1 MSTEPP
7 PLYTKSDND
16 EGPST
21 SEGVLEEPDDP
32 QILIIPPS
40 QSAQFQKG
48 FLGADDE
55 RAAIEGELQIKGI
68 SASACRKVYVHV
80 PPPPSVT
87 NRSCRTVSLRS
98 VETAF
103 NNEVELYK
111 SEVVL
116 FSRTPSTQAVPS
128 SFPFA
133 IPLTPDTPQCLAT
146 IKSSIVHTLTATVL
160 PTTDLPVL
168 SKSIL
173 VQPRRY
179 TSHSHILQV
188 SPVTRTLDTPT
199 RVEVQVP
206 RTAFRSDEVIPVYVT
221 IPSPRRELVVDDGVR
236 LRNIRAELVRV
247 IKVKT
252 ADEKADRN
260 EASTRDEK
268 GFDFDSDIDDDF
280 GPELNPTTSSTSLDN
295 KPSSSSS
302 QLKNG
307 WTMKTIVTRSGAGCR
322 FHSSLPIRQRLV
334 LHQPLESP
342 YITPVEFPQTSQ
354 QNPEQ
359 ELECPLITQTTVLHS
374 VTFRLLLHTTFVNMA
389 QRTEQ
394 VHTIL
399 IPILLIPPVAPLPQV
414 DEELDT
420 AYRKKHDQPP
430 PRTIRGDDTENTPN
444 YEEAGPSYSG
454 APPPFEEREAP
465 PPFSDPE
472 ASSSSRLPTFLEAET
487 EIYAPSSEDSDSL
500 CEPEQEFAVS
510 GEGTLFGFHPSEQF
524 DGHMLDVERR
534 RSSTPPPTMEMA
546 TKDPDVTDLASMDQP
561 ELAMEALG
569 LALERHEEVS
579 TSDRSSTPPPPP
591 LIVDDPSD
599 PPPSIDSDFS
609 DAQGMARQ
617 PPPPAPSH
625 SPPPPPPPPAVVHD
639 GHAPPPYLIPDNHH
653 HDGTGPP
660 PYIDVMHPSQD

>member
-1 MSTEPP
+1 M
-7 PLYTKSDND
+7 
-16 EGPST
+16 
-21 SEGVLEEPDDP
+21 
-32 QILIIPPS
+32 
-40 QSAQFQKG
+40 
-48 FLGADDE
+48 
-55 RAAIEGELQIKGI
+55 LQI
-68 SASACRKVYVHV
+68 
-80 PPPPSVT
+80 
-87 NRSCRTVSLRS
+87 
-98 VETAF
+98 
-103 NNEVELYK
+103 
-111 SEVVL
+111 
-116 FSRTPSTQAVPS
+116 
-128 SFPFA
+128 
-133 IPLTPDTPQCLAT
+133 
-146 IKSSIVHTLTATVL
+146 
-160 PTTDLPVL
+160 
-168 SKSIL
+168 
-173 VQPRRY
+173 
-179 TSHSHILQV
+179 

-206 RTAFRSDEVIPVYVT
+206 RTTFRSDEVIPVYVT

-247 IKVKT
+247 VKVKAT
-252 ADEKADRN
+252 DEKVDRD
-260 EASTRDEK
+260 EASRDGE

-280 GPELNPTTSSTSLDN
+280 GLPEQNPTTSSTSLDD

-302 QLKNG
+302 QLKTG

-342 YITPVEFPQTSQ
+342 YITPVDFPQTQSSQ
-354 QNPEQ
+354 QSPEQ
-359 ELECPLITQTTVLHS
+359 ELECPLITQTTLLHS
-374 VTFRLLLHTTFVNMA
+374 VSFRLLLHTTFVNMA

-399 IPILLIPPVAPLPQV
+399 IPILLIPPLAPLPQV

-420 AYRKKHDQPP
+420 AYRKKHDRPP
-430 PRTIRGDDTENTPN
+430 PKTIRGDDTENTPN
-444 YEEAGPSYSG
+444 YEEAGPSG

-487 EIYAPSSEDSDSL
+487 EIYAPSNEDSDSL
-500 CEPEQEFAVS
+500 SEPEQEFSVP
-510 GEGTLFGFHPSEQF
+510 GEGMLFGFHPSEQF
-524 DGHMLDVERR
+524 DGHMVDVERR

-546 TKDPDVTDLASMDQP
+546 TKDPDVTELASMDQP

-579 TSDRSSTPPPPP
+579 TSGRSSPPPP

-625 SPPPPPPPPAVVHD
+625 SPPPPPSPPAAAHAHD
-639 GHAPPPYLIPDNHH
+639 GNAPPPYLIPDNHH

-660 PYIDVMHPSQD
+660 PYIDVMHPPRD